1 MINSG
6 YIICFNMDLMISQE
20 LFENQNYCGWPGAY
34 EIEAKGKGRGK
45 EGKLEEGWFV
55 EDSQFAIKEV

>member
-1 MINSG
+1 M
-6 YIICFNMDLMISQE
+6 
-20 LFENQNYCGWPGAY
+20 
-34 EIEAKGKGRGK
+34 EAKGKGRGK